1 MISAKM
7 KYQFRCSVSDNQ
19 AIPSIDSLFEDLRHP
34 NPRIQEEACLNLS
47 EHYQEEAMPMLL
59 ELFCHHDPKVYRAA
73 VKGIGFFG
81 SSAFDPLIK
90 LYSTT
95 DNQTARRCCPKAFVQ
110 LFKNFPDQPF
120 PDSVME
126 MLEQGIDDTD
136 MVVVQGALMCLGQI
150 GKQQFKSEEAI
161 RLLARSLSSE
171 NVALIFSASQALAD
185 IPHPMAEDALQ
196 KLQKNN
202 DDPLIEE
209 AAQSALARL
218 QTLLN
223 SRS

>member
-1 MISAKM
+1 M
-7 KYQFRCSVSDNQ
+7 SDDSI
-19 AIPSIDSLFEDLRHP
+19 IPSIEALFEDLMHP
-34 NPRIQEEACLNLS
+34 NPRIQEEACLILS
-47 EHYQEEAMPMLL
+47 EHYQKEAMPKLL

-81 SSAFDPLIK
+81 SSAFDPLIE
-90 LYSTT
+90 LYATT
-95 DNQTARRCCPKAFVQ
+95 ENQTARRCCPKAFVQ

-150 GKQQFKSEEAI
+150 GKQQFKSQEAI

-185 IPHPMAEDALQ
+185 IPNPMAEDALH
-196 KLQKNN
+196 KLQENN
-202 DDPLIEE
+202 DDPLIQE

-218 QTLLN
+218 QNLLN
-223 SRS
+223 SRN

>member
-1 MISAKM
+1 M
-7 KYQFRCSVSDNQ
+7 
-19 AIPSIDSLFEDLRHP
+19 HP
-34 NPRIQEEACLNLS
+34 NPRIQEEACLILS
-47 EHYQEEAMPMLL
+47 EHYQEEAMPKLL

-81 SSAFDPLIK
+81 SSAFDPLIE
-90 LYSTT
+90 LYATT
-95 DNQTARRCCPKAFVQ
+95 ENQTARRCCPKAFVQ
-110 LFKNFPDQPF
+110 LFKNFPNQPF

-185 IPHPMAEDALQ
+185 IPNPMAEDALQ
-196 KLQKNN
+196 KLQENN
-202 DDPLIEE
+202 DDPLIQE

-218 QTLLN
+218 QNLLN

>member
-1 MISAKM
+1 M
-7 KYQFRCSVSDNQ
+7 
-19 AIPSIDSLFEDLRHP
+19 HP
-34 NPRIQEEACLNLS
+34 NPRIQEEACLILS
-47 EHYQEEAMPMLL
+47 EHYQEEAMPKLL

-81 SSAFDPLIK
+81 SSAFDPLIE
-90 LYSTT
+90 LYATT
-95 DNQTARRCCPKAFVQ
+95 ENQTARRCCPKAFVQ

-185 IPHPMAEDALQ
+185 IPNPMAEDALQ
-196 KLQKNN
+196 KLQENN
-202 DDPLIEE
+202 DDPLIQE

-218 QTLLN
+218 QNLLN
-223 SRS
+223 SRN

>member
-1 MISAKM
+1 M
-7 KYQFRCSVSDNQ
+7 
-19 AIPSIDSLFEDLRHP
+19 HP
-34 NPRIQEEACLNLS
+34 NPRIQEEACLILS
-47 EHYQEEAMPMLL
+47 EHYQEEAMPKLL

-81 SSAFDPLIK
+81 SSAFNPLIE
-90 LYSTT
+90 LYATT
-95 DNQTARRCCPKAFVQ
+95 ENQTARRCCPKAFVQ

-185 IPHPMAEDALQ
+185 IPNPMAEDALH
-196 KLQKNN
+196 KLQENN
-202 DDPLIEE
+202 DDPLIQE

-218 QTLLN
+218 QNLLN

>member
-1 MISAKM
+1 M
-7 KYQFRCSVSDNQ
+7 SDDSI
-19 AIPSIDSLFEDLRHP
+19 IPSIEALFEDLMHP
-34 NPRIQEEACLNLS
+34 NPRIQEEACLILS
-47 EHYQEEAMPMLL
+47 EHYQEEAMPKLL

-81 SSAFDPLIK
+81 SSAFDPLIE
-90 LYSTT
+90 LYATT
-95 DNQTARRCCPKAFVQ
+95 ENQTARRCCPKAFVQ

-185 IPHPMAEDALQ
+185 IPNPMAEDALQ
-196 KLQKNN
+196 KLQENN
-202 DDPLIEE
+202 DDPLIQE

-218 QTLLN
+218 QNLLN

>member
-1 MISAKM
+1 
-7 KYQFRCSVSDNQ
+7 VSDNQ
-19 AIPSIDSLFEDLRHP
+19 PVPAINSLFEDLMHP
-34 NPRIQEEACLNLS
+34 NPRIQEEACLILA
-47 EHYQEEAMPMLL
+47 EYYHEEAMPKLL
-59 ELFCHHDPKVYRAA
+59 DLFSHHDPKVYRAA

-81 SSAFDPLIK
+81 SSAFNPLIE
-90 LYSTT
+90 LYGTT
-95 DNQTARRCCPKAFVQ
+95 ENQTARRCCPKAFVQ

-126 MLEQGIDDTD
+126 MLEQGIDDAD

-161 RLLARSLSSE
+161 RLLATSLSSE

-196 KLQKNN
+196 TLQENN
-202 DDPLIEE
+202 DDPLIQE

-218 QTLLN
+218 QNLLN
-223 SRS
+223 SKN

>member
-1 MISAKM
+1 M
-7 KYQFRCSVSDNQ
+7 SDDSI
-19 AIPSIDSLFEDLRHP
+19 IPSIDALFEDLMHP
-34 NPRIQEEACLNLS
+34 NPRIQEEACLILS
-47 EHYQEEAMPMLL
+47 EHYQEEAMPKLL

-81 SSAFDPLIK
+81 SSAFDPLIE
-90 LYSTT
+90 LYATT
-95 DNQTARRCCPKAFVQ
+95 ENQTARRCCPKAFVQ

-161 RLLARSLSSE
+161 KLLARSLSSE

-185 IPHPMAEDALQ
+185 IPNPMAEDALQ
-196 KLQKNN
+196 KLQENN
-202 DDPLIEE
+202 DDPLIQE

-218 QTLLN
+218 QNLLN

>member
-1 MISAKM
+1 M
-7 KYQFRCSVSDNQ
+7 
-19 AIPSIDSLFEDLRHP
+19 
-34 NPRIQEEACLNLS
+34 QEEACLILS
-47 EHYQEEAMPMLL
+47 EHYQEEAMPKLL

-81 SSAFDPLIK
+81 SSAFDPLIE
-90 LYSTT
+90 LYATT
-95 DNQTARRCCPKAFVQ
+95 ENQTARRCCPKAFVQ

-161 RLLARSLSSE
+161 RLLARSLSSQ

-185 IPHPMAEDALQ
+185 IPNPMAEDALQ
-196 KLQKNN
+196 KLQENN
-202 DDPLIEE
+202 DDPLIQE

-218 QTLLN
+218 QNLLN

>member
-1 MISAKM
+1 M
-7 KYQFRCSVSDNQ
+7 
-19 AIPSIDSLFEDLRHP
+19 HP
-34 NPRIQEEACLNLS
+34 NPRIQEEACLILT
-47 EHYQEEAMPMLL
+47 EHYQEEAMPKLL

-81 SSAFDPLIK
+81 SSAFDPLIE
-90 LYSTT
+90 LYATT
-95 DNQTARRCCPKAFVQ
+95 ENQTARRCCPKAFVQ

-185 IPHPMAEDALQ
+185 IPNPMAEDALQ
-196 KLQKNN
+196 KLQENN
-202 DDPLIEE
+202 DDPLIQE

-218 QTLLN
+218 QNLLN

>member
-1 MISAKM
+1 M
-7 KYQFRCSVSDNQ
+7 SDNQ
-19 AIPSIDSLFEDLRHP
+19 AIPAIDSLFGDLMHP
-34 NPRIQEEACLNLS
+34 NPRIQEEACLLLS
-47 EHYQEEAMPMLL
+47 EHYQKEAMPILL

-81 SSAFDPLIK
+81 SSAFDPLIE
-90 LYSTT
+90 LYATT
-95 DNQTARRCCPKAFVQ
+95 ENQTARRCCPKAFVQ
-110 LFKNFPDQPF
+110 LLKNFPDQPF
-120 PDSVME
+120 PDSVMDI
-126 MLEQGIDDTD
+126 LEQGINDTD

-161 RLLARSLSSE
+161 RLLAKSLSSE

-185 IPHPMAEDALQ
+185 ISHPMAEDALQ
-196 KLQKNN
+196 TLQENN
-202 DDPLIEE
+202 HDPLIQE

-218 QTLLN
+218 QNLLN

>member
-1 MISAKM
+1 M
-7 KYQFRCSVSDNQ
+7 SDDSI
-19 AIPSIDSLFEDLRHP
+19 IPSIDALFEDLMHP
-34 NPRIQEEACLNLS
+34 NPRIQEEACLILS
-47 EHYQEEAMPMLL
+47 EHYQEEAMPKLL

-81 SSAFDPLIK
+81 SSAFNPLIE
-90 LYSTT
+90 LYATT
-95 DNQTARRCCPKAFVQ
+95 ENQTARRCCPKAFVQ

-185 IPHPMAEDALQ
+185 IPNPMAEDALQ
-196 KLQKNN
+196 KLQENN
-202 DDPLIEE
+202 DDPLIQE

-218 QTLLN
+218 QNLLN
-223 SRS
+223 SRN

>member
-1 MISAKM
+1 M
-7 KYQFRCSVSDNQ
+7 SDDSI
-19 AIPSIDSLFEDLRHP
+19 IPSIDALFEDLMHP
-34 NPRIQEEACLNLS
+34 NPRIQEEACLILS
-47 EHYQEEAMPMLL
+47 EHYQEEAMPKLL

-81 SSAFDPLIK
+81 SSAFDPLIEV
-90 LYSTT
+90 YATT
-95 DNQTARRCCPKAFVQ
+95 ENQTARRCCPKAFVQ

-185 IPHPMAEDALQ
+185 IPNPMAEDALQ
-196 KLQKNN
+196 KLQENN
-202 DDPLIEE
+202 DDPLIQE

-218 QTLLN
+218 QNLLN

>member
-1 MISAKM
+1 M
-7 KYQFRCSVSDNQ
+7 SDDSI
-19 AIPSIDSLFEDLRHP
+19 IPSIEALFEDLMHP
-34 NPRIQEEACLNLS
+34 NPRIQEEACLILS
-47 EHYQEEAMPMLL
+47 EHYQEEAMPKLL

-81 SSAFDPLIK
+81 SSAFDPLIE
-90 LYSTT
+90 LYATT
-95 DNQTARRCCPKAFVQ
+95 ENQTARRCCPKAFVQ

-185 IPHPMAEDALQ
+185 IPNPMAEDALH
-196 KLQKNN
+196 KLQENN
-202 DDPLIEE
+202 DDPLIQE

-218 QTLLN
+218 QNLLN

>member
-1 MISAKM
+1 M
-7 KYQFRCSVSDNQ
+7 SDNQ
-19 AIPSIDSLFEDLRHP
+19 STPSIDSLFEDLSHP
-34 NPRIQEEACLNLS
+34 NPRIQEEACLILS
-47 EHYQEEAMPMLL
+47 EHYQEEALPILL
-59 ELFCHHDPKVYRAA
+59 ELFCHQDPKVYRAA

-126 MLEQGIDDTD
+126 MLEQGINDTD

-161 RLLARSLSSE
+161 KLLAKSLSSE
-171 NVALIFSASQALAD
+171 NVALVFSASQALAD
-185 IPHPMAEDALQ
+185 IPHPMAEVALHALQ
-196 KLQKNN
+196 DNN
-202 DDPLIEE
+202 DDPLIQE
-209 AAQSALARL
+209 AAQSSLARL
-218 QTLLN
+218 QNLLN

>member
-1 MISAKM
+1 M
-7 KYQFRCSVSDNQ
+7 
-19 AIPSIDSLFEDLRHP
+19 HP
-34 NPRIQEEACLNLS
+34 NPRIQEEACLILS
-47 EHYQEEAMPMLL
+47 EHYQEEAMPKLL

-81 SSAFDPLIK
+81 SSAFDPLIE
-90 LYSTT
+90 LYATT
-95 DNQTARRCCPKAFVQ
+95 ENQTARRCCPKAFVQ

-161 RLLARSLSSE
+161 KLLARSLSSE

-185 IPHPMAEDALQ
+185 IPNPMAEDALQ
-196 KLQKNN
+196 KLQENN
-202 DDPLIEE
+202 DDPLIQE

-218 QTLLN
+218 QNLLN

>member
-1 MISAKM
+1 M
-7 KYQFRCSVSDNQ
+7 SDDSI
-19 AIPSIDSLFEDLRHP
+19 IPSIDALFEDLMHP
-34 NPRIQEEACLNLS
+34 NPRIQEEACLILS
-47 EHYQEEAMPMLL
+47 EHYQEEAMPKLL

-81 SSAFDPLIK
+81 SSAFDPLIE
-90 LYSTT
+90 LYATT
-95 DNQTARRCCPKAFVQ
+95 ENQTARRCCPKAFVQ

-185 IPHPMAEDALQ
+185 IPNPMAEDALH
-196 KLQKNN
+196 KLQENN
-202 DDPLIEE
+202 DDPLIQE

-218 QTLLN
+218 QNLLN

>member
-1 MISAKM
+1 M
-7 KYQFRCSVSDNQ
+7 SDDSI
-19 AIPSIDSLFEDLRHP
+19 IPSIDALFEDLMHP
-34 NPRIQEEACLNLS
+34 NPRIQEEACLILS
-47 EHYQEEAMPMLL
+47 EHYQEEAMPKLL

-81 SSAFDPLIK
+81 SSAFDPLIE
-90 LYSTT
+90 LYATT
-95 DNQTARRCCPKAFVQ
+95 ENQTARRCCPKAFVQ

-185 IPHPMAEDALQ
+185 IPNPMAEDALQ
-196 KLQKNN
+196 TLQESN
-202 DDPLIEE
+202 DDPLIQE

-218 QTLLN
+218 QNLLN

>member
-1 MISAKM
+1 M
-7 KYQFRCSVSDNQ
+7 
-19 AIPSIDSLFEDLRHP
+19 HP
-34 NPRIQEEACLNLS
+34 NPRIQEEACLILS
-47 EHYQEEAMPMLL
+47 EHYQEEAMPKLL

-81 SSAFDPLIK
+81 SSAFDPLIE
-90 LYSTT
+90 LYATT
-95 DNQTARRCCPKAFVQ
+95 ENQTARRCCPKAFVQ

-185 IPHPMAEDALQ
+185 IPNPMAEDALQ
-196 KLQKNN
+196 KLQENN
-202 DDPLIEE
+202 DDPLIQET
-209 AAQSALARL
+209 AQSALARL
-218 QTLLN
+218 QNLLN

>member
-1 MISAKM
+1 M
-7 KYQFRCSVSDNQ
+7 
-19 AIPSIDSLFEDLRHP
+19 HP
-34 NPRIQEEACLNLS
+34 NPRIQEEACLILS
-47 EHYQEEAMPMLL
+47 EHYQEEAMPKLL

-81 SSAFDPLIK
+81 SSAFDPLIE
-90 LYSTT
+90 LYATT
-95 DNQTARRCCPKAFVQ
+95 ENQTARRCCPKAFVQ

-150 GKQQFKSEEAI
+150 GKQQFQSEEAI

-185 IPHPMAEDALQ
+185 IPNPMAEDALQ
-196 KLQKNN
+196 KLQENN
-202 DDPLIEE
+202 DDPLIQE
-209 AAQSALARL
+209 AAQSALVRL
-218 QTLLN
+218 QNLLN

>member
-1 MISAKM
+1 M
-7 KYQFRCSVSDNQ
+7 
-19 AIPSIDSLFEDLRHP
+19 HP
-34 NPRIQEEACLNLS
+34 NPRIQEEACLILS
-47 EHYQEEAMPMLL
+47 EHYQEEAMPKLL

-81 SSAFDPLIK
+81 SSAFDPLIEV
-90 LYSTT
+90 YATT
-95 DNQTARRCCPKAFVQ
+95 ENQTARRCCPKAFVQ

-185 IPHPMAEDALQ
+185 IPNPMAEDALQ
-196 KLQKNN
+196 KLQENN
-202 DDPLIEE
+202 DDPLIQE

-218 QTLLN
+218 QNLLN

>member
-1 MISAKM
+1 M
-7 KYQFRCSVSDNQ
+7 SDTQ

-34 NPRIQEEACLNLS
+34 NPRIQEEACLLLS
-47 EHYQEEAMPMLL
+47 EHYQEEAMPILL

-73 VKGIGFFG
+73 VKGVGFFG
-81 SSAFDPLIK
+81 SYAFDPLIE

-95 DNQTARRCCPKAFVQ
+95 ENQTARRCCPKAFVQ
-110 LFKNFPDQPF
+110 VFKNFPNQSF

-126 MLEQGIDDTD
+126 MLEQGIDDSD

-161 RLLARSLSSE
+161 RILTKSLSSQ

-185 IPHPMAEDALQ
+185 IPNPLAEDALRS
-196 KLQKNN
+196 LQDNN
-202 DDPLIEE
+202 TDPLIQE

-218 QTLLN
+218 QNLLN
-223 SRS
+223 SKH

>member
-1 MISAKM
+1 MNDDSI
-7 KYQFRCSVSDNQ
+7 
-19 AIPSIDSLFEDLRHP
+19 IPSIDALFEDLMHP
-34 NPRIQEEACLNLS
+34 NPRIQEEACLILS
-47 EHYQEEAMPMLL
+47 EHYQEEAMPKLL

-81 SSAFDPLIK
+81 SSAFDPLIE
-90 LYSTT
+90 LYATT
-95 DNQTARRCCPKAFVQ
+95 ENQTARRCCPKAFVQ

-185 IPHPMAEDALQ
+185 IPNPMAEDALQ
-196 KLQKNN
+196 KLQENN
-202 DDPLIEE
+202 DDPLIQE

-218 QTLLN
+218 QNLLN